1 LASKK
6 LEEIRVGF
14 LIDVSSSWMGG
25 INYLKNLFISI
36 QKHHNEEIKIFLF
49 VPISFDK
56 KIFGKDV
63 ENLNYI
69 KVNFLTKWTPS
80 WFLWK
85 IFKKIFKSDFLVQI
99 YLYKYKIQIFSHS
112 NLCKLIKAKSINWI
126 PDLQHLF
133 LTNFFSQNEINS
145 RDRNIKNLLINSNI
159 VLFSSYCALNDCIN
173 HFEVKNL
180 NKLKVLQFISNSG
193 PYEVDNIYDSSRILK
208 KYNITGDYF
217 LIPNQFWK
225 HKNHLIVFEAM
236 RLLKEEEGINVKLV
250 CTGLLYDYRDIQYS
264 ELIKNKINE
273 LQIDVILLG
282 VIDYQDLIILIKKSI
297 SVINPSFFEGWSSTV
312 EECKSLGKN
321 LIISNIEVHK
331 EQSPENCT
339 YFDPNDAKQLSKI
352 LEFNYKNIDMVQTLY
367 DEFNYNTISENNT
380 RNFALTY
387 RNILFDSY
395 NI

>member
-1 LASKK
+1 MASKK

-25 INYLKNLFISI
+25 VNYLKNLFISI
-36 QKHHNEEIKIFLF
+36 QKHHNEEINIFLF
-49 VPISFDK
+49 VPSSFDK

-85 IFKKIFKSDFLVQI
+85 IFKKIFNSDFLVQI
-99 YLYKYKIQIFSHS
+99 YLYKYKIKIFSHS
-112 NLCKLIKAKSINWI
+112 NLCKLINAKSINWI

-145 RDRNIKNLLINSNI
+145 RDRNIKNLLKNSNI
-159 VLFSSYCALNDCIN
+159 VLFSSYCALNDCIS
-173 HFEVKNL
+173 HFQVN
-180 NKLKVLQFISNSG
+180 NINRLKVLQFISNSG

-236 RLLKEEEGINVKLV
+236 KLLKAEGINVKLV

-264 ELIKNKINE
+264 ELIKNKIIE

-312 EECKSLGKN
+312 EECKCLGKN

-339 YFDPNDAKQLSKI
+339 YFNPNDAIQLSKI
-352 LEFNYKNIDMVQTLY
+352 LEFNYKNIDIVQTLY
-367 DEFNYNTISENNT
+367 DEFNYNTNSEKNI

>member
-1 LASKK
+1 MASKK

-236 RLLKEEEGINVKLV
+236 KLLKEEGINVKLV

-282 VIDYQDLIILIKKSI
+282 VIDYKDLIILIKKSI